1 MTSPSFLD
9 KYCHIIYI
17 WNLDAKGA
25 WVKIPLIIR
34 TMLIA
39 LPMVTIIIFTLD
51 TATIINKFFRND
63 NIPIPLVVWGSAG
76 QVIFTLRFI
85 YQWVYSVRIHRSVLP
100 LGFWVI
106 SLVGST
112 IIISYAIYRQDPV
125 LILGQ
130 SVGFVA
136 YFRNIIINKKSKK
149 HVL

>member
-1 MTSPSFLD
+1 MGLIYAIGFIAQGFFSARTLVQWFLSERQRKVVSPTIFWACSLIGSVLLFTYGWLRND
-9 KYCHIIYI
+9 FSIILGQVLSYYIYI

-85 YQWVYSVRIHRSVLP
+85 YQWV
-100 LGFWVI
+100 
-106 SLVGST
+106 
-112 IIISYAIYRQDPV
+112 
-125 LILGQ
+125 
-130 SVGFVA
+130 
-136 YFRNIIINKKSKK
+136 
-149 HVL
+149 